1 MDIKEIEETVNSSSF
16 GVGRMNALKML
27 AVIQELNKENKELTK
42 QLSIA
47 VVGKCY
53 TAQDID
59 KSYDQGYKDGATEEN
74 EHH

>member
-1 MDIKEIEETVNSSSF
+1 MY
-16 GVGRMNALKML
+16 ALKML